1 MASEANVLNGMIY
14 SRAPEVHMH
23 VNLCHKI
30 PCVVELSPAV
40 RLVSIGRVKVGH
52 RVGSMREYSLL
63 VWLWASS
70 ALWYCK
76 ILVHYSVVCYQRC
89 SWVLWFQLPSDH

>member
-1 MASEANVLNGMIY
+1 
-14 SRAPEVHMH
+14 MH
-23 VNLCHKI
+23 VNLCHKV

-63 VWLWASS
+63 VWLWAKQYLMVLQDFSPLQRSLLPALFLGPVVSAAFRSLTSS
-70 ALWYCK
+70 S
-76 ILVHYSVVCYQRC
+76 HVV
-89 SWVLWFQLPSDH
+89 LG

>member
-1 MASEANVLNGMIY
+1 
-14 SRAPEVHMH
+14 MH
-23 VNLCHKI
+23 VNLCHKV

-63 VWLWASS
+63 V
-70 ALWYCK
+70 
-76 ILVHYSVVCYQRC
+76 VVGKQYLMVLQDFSPLQR
-89 SWVLWFQLPSDH
+89 SLLPVLLLSGFITRK

>member
-1 MASEANVLNGMIY
+1 
-14 SRAPEVHMH
+14 MH
-23 VNLCHKI
+23 VNLCHKV
-30 PCVVELSPAV
+30 PRVVELSPAV

-70 ALWYCK
+70 TLWYCK
-76 ILVHYSVVCYQRC
+76 ILVHYSVVCYQFYYFL
-89 SWVLWFQLPSDH
+89 VLLPESNKTKRGRELPGPN